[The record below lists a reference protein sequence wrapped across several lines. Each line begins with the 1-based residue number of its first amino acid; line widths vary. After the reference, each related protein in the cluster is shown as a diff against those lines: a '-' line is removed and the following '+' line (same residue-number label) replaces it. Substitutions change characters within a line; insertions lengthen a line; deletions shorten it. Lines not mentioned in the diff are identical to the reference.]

1 MPPTPLCRSIAT
13 VSLSGTLPEK
23 LEAAAAVG
31 FDGVEIFENDLL
43 TFDGKPEEVRRIA
56 RDLGLMITLYQP
68 FRDFEA
74 MPEPQKSRNLERAER
89 KFDIVAALGAP
100 MLLVCSNTSPA
111 AQDDAARAAADL
123 HEMAERAAER
133 GLRIGYEALA
143 WGRHVK
149 RWSEAWRIV
158 RAADHPALGLV
169 LDSFHTLAL
178 ADDIAGIA
186 ALPPEKI
193 FFVQLADAPR
203 INADP
208 LSWSRHHRNF
218 PGQGELDVA
227 AFLRA
232 VLAAGYRGPLSLEIF
247 NDDFRAAPARLI
259 ARDGLR
265 SLIFVE
271 AGAGGRTLPP
281 PPVFDGVEFVEFAVD
296 EASGEE
302 LAALL
307 GRLGFRPAGRHRSK
321 AVDLYRQGRINLVLN
336 REPDSAASYHFE
348 LHGPSVCAIGLRV
361 GDAAGAL
368 ARAEAL
374 SCSEWQERIGA
385 GERRLPAVRAPD
397 GMLIYLI
404 EQTSAGRTIWDDDFA
419 VVPEAE
425 DNAGLVSV
433 DHIAEALPYGRM
445 DGFVL
450 FWRAVFGLVPQ
461 PLWELP
467 DPYGLVQSR
476 AMVSR
481 DGSLLLPLN
490 VSESRRTATGRFVSA
505 YAGAGVHHIAFA
517 GDDIGRT
524 AGIVTANGAPLL
536 PVPANYY
543 DDLAIK
549 HGLADDELAQLREQG
564 LLYDRDEGGGF
575 RHVYTESFAD
585 RFFFEIVE
593 RRGYTGFGA
602 VNAAIRM
609 AAQAHSPGDD
619 LIAHMRLA
627 LL

>member
-1 MPPTPLCRSIAT
+1 MPPTSFLHSIAT

-23 LEAAAAVG
+23 LEAAASVG

-43 TFDGKPEEVRRIA
+43 TFDGTPEEVCRIV
-56 RDLGLMITLYQP
+56 RDLGLAITLYQP

-74 MPEPQKSRNLERAER
+74 MPEPQRSRNLERAER

-100 MLLVCSNTSPA
+100 LLLVCSNTLPA
-111 AQDDAARAAADL
+111 ALDDPARAAADL
-123 HEMAERAAER
+123 HEMAERAAR
-133 GLRIGYEALA
+133 RSLRIAYEALA
-143 WGRHVK
+143 WGRHIR
-149 RWSEAWRIV
+149 RWSQAWRIV
-158 RAADHPALGLV
+158 READHPALGLV

-178 ADDIAGIA
+178 ADDVGGIA
-186 ALPPEKI
+186 AVPPEKL

-203 INADP
+203 IDADP

-218 PGQGELDVA
+218 PGQGEFDVA

-232 VLAAGYRGPLSLEIF
+232 VLASGYRGPLSLEIF

-265 SLIFVE
+265 SLILVE
-271 AGAGGRTLPP
+271 AEAGIRELPP

-296 EASGEE
+296 EASAQG
-302 LAALL
+302 LAAFL
-307 GRLGFRPAGRHRSK
+307 GRLGFRHIGRHRSK
-321 AVDLYRQGRINLVLN
+321 SVDLYRQGRINLVLN

-368 ARAEAL
+368 ARAAAL
-374 SCSEWQERIGA
+374 LCSQWQERIGA
-385 GERRLPAVRAPD
+385 GERQLPAVRAPD
-397 GMLIYLI
+397 GMLVYLI
-404 EQTSAGRTIWDDDFA
+404 EPDPAGRTIWDDDFELMPA
-419 VVPEAE
+419 AGA
-425 DNAGLVSV
+425 DAGLVAV

-476 AMVSR
+476 AMTSR
-481 DGSLLLPLN
+481 DGTLRLPLN

-505 YAGAGVHHIAFA
+505 YAGAGAHHIAFA
-517 GDDIGRT
+517 GDDIMRT
-524 AGIVTANGAPLL
+524 AGIVRANGAPLL

-543 DDLAIK
+543 DDLAAR
-549 HGLADDELAQLREQG
+549 HGLAEDELARLRERG
-564 LLYDRDEGGGF
+564 LLYDSDAGGSF
-575 RHVYTESFAD
+575 RHAYSESFAD

-593 RRGYTGFGA
+593 RRGYEGFGA
-602 VNAAIRM
+602 VNAAVRM
-609 AAQAHSPGDD
+609 AAQARPSGDE
-619 LIAHMRLA
+619 LVAHMRLA